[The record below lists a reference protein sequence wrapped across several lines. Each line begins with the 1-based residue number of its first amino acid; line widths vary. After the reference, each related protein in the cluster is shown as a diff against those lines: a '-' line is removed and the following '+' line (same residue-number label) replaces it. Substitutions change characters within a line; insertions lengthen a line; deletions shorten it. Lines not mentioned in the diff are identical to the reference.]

1 MEYRRSP
8 HDEQLRE
15 RRRKKQ
21 KMRTTVIFVQFIV
34 ILILAVSLIVVCA
47 KYNNLKN
54 ETDKF
59 NDSSVASGYTDTD
72 ENGGMTEEQLL
83 MVAETEKWY
92 MMLVNPDNSVTKEFI
107 DSVELKTIT
116 KAYRGTK
123 ESAKY
128 LDKRVVEHY
137 EAMCKAAADD
147 GISLW
152 ACSAYRDYEYQ
163 QGLFD
168 NRVTR
173 FKNQGLSESDA
184 KIEAAKV
191 VAIPGTSEHHLG
203 LAVDIISVEES
214 FENTKEFRWLQ
225 ENAADYGFIMRYPK
239 DKQDITKI
247 IYEPWHYRY
256 VGVEHAKAI
265 NELGFCLEEYI
276 EYLKNG
282 GTVN

>member
-21 KMRTTVIFVQFIV
+21 KMRTTVIFVQFVI

-59 NDSSVASGYTDTD
+59 NDSSVASSYTDNESGSLTD
-72 ENGGMTEEQLL
+72 EQLS
-83 MVAETEKWY
+83 MIAETEKWY
-92 MMLVNPDNSVTKEFI
+92 MMLVNPDNSVSKEFI
-107 DSVELKTIT
+107 DSVELKTIA

-128 LDKRVVEHY
+128 LDTRVIEHY
-137 EAMCKAAADD
+137 EAMCKAASDD
-147 GISLW
+147 GIALW

-163 QGLFD
+163 QGLFN
-168 NRVTR
+168 NRVAR
-173 FKNQGLSESDA
+173 FKNQGLSDSEA
-184 KIEAAKV
+184 KVEAAKV

-265 NELGFCLEEYI
+265 NELGYCLEEYI
-276 EYLKNG
+276 EYLKRG
-282 GTVN
+282 GVN

>member
-8 HDEQLRE
+8 HDDQLRE

-21 KMRTTVIFVQFIV
+21 KLRTTVIFVQFV
-34 ILILAVSLIVVCA
+34 LILILAVSLIVVCA

-59 NDSSVASGYTDTD
+59 NDSSVASGYTDSGEST
-72 ENGGMTEEQLL
+72 GLTQEQLL

-92 MMLVNPDNSVTKEFI
+92 MMLVNTDNSVTKDFI
-107 DSVELKTIT
+107 DSVELKTIAS
-116 KAYRGTK
+116 AYRGTK

-128 LDKRVVEHY
+128 LDFRVVEQY
-137 EAMCKAAADD
+137 EAMCKAASDD
-147 GISLW
+147 GIALW

-163 QGLFD
+163 QGLFN
-168 NRVTR
+168 NRVIR
-173 FKNQGLSESDA
+173 FKNQGLSEADA
-184 KIEAAKV
+184 KVEAAKV

-225 ENAADYGFIMRYPK
+225 ENAADFGFIMRYPK
-239 DKQDITKI
+239 DKQNITKI

-265 NELGFCLEEYI
+265 NELGMCLEEYI
-276 EYLKNG
+276 EYLKRG
-282 GTVN
+282 GIQ

>member
-8 HDEQLRE
+8 HDEQIRE
-15 RRRKKQ
+15 RRRRKQ
-21 KMRTTVIFVQFIV
+21 KLRTTVIFVQFIF

-59 NDSSVASGYTDTD
+59 NDSSVTSGYTDSN
-72 ENGGMTEEQLL
+72 ENNGMTEEQLL

-116 KAYRGTK
+116 EAYRGTK

-128 LDKRVVEHY
+128 LDKRVIEHY
-137 EAMCKAAADD
+137 EAMCKAASDD
-147 GISLW
+147 GIALW

-163 QGLFD
+163 QGLFN

-173 FKNQGLSESDA
+173 FKNNGLSEADA
-184 KIEAAKV
+184 KTEAAKV

-265 NELGFCLEEYI
+265 NELGMCLEEYI
-276 EYLKNG
+276 EYLKRG
-282 GTVN
+282 GIK